1 MSIKI
6 AVGSS
11 DGVVIDQHFGSGKK
25 FYVFELLEGGSIKLI
40 DTREVKTEIENFVP
54 TSLNENTDSGCN
66 SGGNSGCGS
75 VSSGCGTGGS
85 SCHSNGHDEQGL
97 IGRVNLLS
105 DCQAVL
111 VNQIGKGAEKLL
123 LKNGIGAFEAKNS
136 IEKAF
141 SKIYIYYKRT
151 KQIS

>member
-11 DGVVIDQHFGSGKK
+11 NGVVIDQHFGSGKK
-25 FYVFELLEGGSIKLI
+25 FYVFELLEGGNSKLI
-40 DTREVKTEIENFVP
+40 DTREVQTEVKDFVP
-54 TSLNENTDSGCN
+54 TSCNDNADSGCG
-66 SGGNSGCGS
+66 SGNSGCGS
-75 VSSGCGTGGS
+75 GSSGC
-85 SCHSNGHDEQGL
+85 HSGGHDELGL
-97 IGRVNLLS
+97 MGKVNLLS

-123 LKNGIGAFEAKNS
+123 LKNGISAFEAKDS

>member
-11 DGVVIDQHFGSGKK
+11 NGIVINQHFGSGTK
-25 FYVFELLEGGSIKLI
+25 FYIFELLEDGNSKFIEA
-40 DTREVKTEIENFVP
+40 REVETEVVGLTP
-54 TSLNENTDSGCN
+54 TTCNDNGNKGCN
-66 SGGNSGCGS
+66 SGGDLGCGS
-75 VSSGCGTGGS
+75 G
-85 SCHSNGHDEQGL
+85 CHSGGHDEAGL
-97 IGRVNLLS
+97 IEKIKLIS

-123 LKNGIGAFEAKNS
+123 LKNGISAFEAKGS

-141 SKIYIYYKRT
+141 SKLYIYYKRT
-151 KQIS
+151 KQMV